1 MPQALTYLLR
11 NKRKGK
17 NATMASATKNQCQA
31 TDWLEE
37 DNLMLLE
44 CWTRDGYTF
53 EDIANKIGITTVALR
68 AWRKQ
73 YPEIDKAL
81 KAGREIIDYKVEN
94 ALLKSALGYKT
105 REVKVTTTIR
115 HGKVVE
121 TIKEVLDK
129 EQAPNVSAAQCWLYN
144 RLPKK
149 WKNMNSRAN
158 ILEDI
163 DEDTSIQ
170 VTVTRAS
177 KPNQSQ
183 SQSNNTEDNDTEWQ
197 DEVNSSIE
205 IRKSTEEEIKAAEKA
220 KKEAKKNGSQNIST
234 KVESEAEDDL
244 DYWPD
249 DWEDEEEE

>member
-1 MPQALTYLLR
+1 MSQAFAYLLR
-11 NKRKGK
+11 MIKKGE

-53 EDIANKIGITTVALR
+53 QDIANRIGIAVETLR
-68 AWRKQ
+68 AWRRQ
-73 YPEIDKAL
+73 YHEIDDAL
-81 KAGREIIDYKVEN
+81 KKGREIIDYKVEN

-105 REVKVTTTIR
+105 KEVKVTTTMR

-158 ILEDI
+158 ILDDI

-177 KPNQSQ
+177 KQNAQTQTDNSD
-183 SQSNNTEDNDTEWQ
+183 SIDNDEW
-197 DEVNSSIE
+197 NPSIE
-205 IRKSTEEEIKAAEKA
+205 IRKSTEEEKKAADKA
-220 KKEAKKNGSQNIST
+220 KAQNKKKTEANVPT
-234 KVESEAEDDL
+234 KVESEPEDDL

-249 DWEDEEEE
+249 DWEDEEEWED